1 MACRVPAESGLIRGK
16 REVERVRSV
25 HAKLDETYELRCRL
39 AILFRMGIYWP
50 RIVQTP
56 GILVAHSAVPN
67 GKSRFARH
75 VPVVTNQPTS
85 VADVTLVPPAPP
97 RDPVISWSQLQ

>member
-1 MACRVPAESGLIRGK
+1 MLCAGK
-16 REVERVRSV
+16 KWPDQRKAV

-67 GKSRFARH
+67 GKSRFVRH
-75 VPVVTNQPTS
+75 VVTNQPAS
-85 VADVTLVPPAPP
+85 VVSRRRALVPPAPP
-97 RDPVISWSQLQ
+97 RDPVIFWSQLQ